1 MVVMPLLPASYRALR
16 VTRSAARVF
25 TGIIETVGAVTAI
38 EPLGKGRTLEI
49 SADWSGDLE
58 IGESVAVDGTCLTV
72 VGHTNDTFRVE
83 TVRETL
89 ARTIIGHYELSSRV
103 NLERSLVL
111 GDRLDGHLVQGH
123 VDDIGTV
130 DSIER
135 REENRYISV
144 SLPEPGRVL
153 VADRGSIAINGV
165 SLTVLSATDAG
176 ARVSIVPHTW
186 VATNFSDLVVGH
198 PVNVEYDV
206 VARYVQRLMEARE

>member
-1 MVVMPLLPASYRALR
+1 MTPLLLASCEALWA
-16 VTRSAARVF
+16 TRSAGRVF
-25 TGIIETVGAVTAI
+25 TGIIETVGVVTGI
-38 EPLGKGRTLEI
+38 EPLGQGRTLEI
-49 SADWSGDLE
+49 SAGWAGDLE

-72 VGHTNDTFRVE
+72 VGHTDDTFRVE
-83 TVRETL
+83 AVRETL

-123 VDDIGTV
+123 VDEIGTV
-130 DSIER
+130 NSIER

-144 SLPEPGRVL
+144 SLPAQGRAL

-165 SLTVLSATDAG
+165 SLTVLSATDTG